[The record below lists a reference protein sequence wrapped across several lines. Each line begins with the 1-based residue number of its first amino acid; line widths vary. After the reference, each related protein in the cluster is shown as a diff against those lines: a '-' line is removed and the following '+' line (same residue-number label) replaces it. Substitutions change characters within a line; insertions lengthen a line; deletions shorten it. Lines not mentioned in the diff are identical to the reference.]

1 MMTHYAV
8 SLKGENFWLEL
19 DGRPSI
25 MGFFTTQYVVA
36 ENESEAESNAVQ
48 MLRDDPTLKNILNDK
63 SDLPMIYCE
72 DIQTVDAFEPSTVV
86 QQGYAFYPEESD
98 S

>member
-1 MMTHYAV
+1 
-8 SLKGENFWLEL
+8 
-19 DGRPSI
+19 
-25 MGFFTTQYVVA
+25 
-36 ENESEAESNAVQ
+36 
-48 MLRDDPTLKNILNDK
+48 MLRDDPKLKNILNDK
-63 SDLPMIYCE
+63 SDPPMIYCE